1 MRPAGVKPMS
11 RTNAPVR
18 KVTLLAAGL
27 PKSVRTCARRCHS
40 AQGCPLRLGI
50 GYLQRGDNRPGTH
63 MGWGGWG
70 QAMWLSNRDLCQAM
84 ERSVMAGGI
93 GFAVLN
99 LMSDNPGMRWDIE
112 TTKRTD
118 RLCTARWSG
127 SGADQDNRTGR
138 TKCARYALD
147 GRTAGC
153 SIPNAAL
160 VAAATY
166 PAELGHRGGH
176 RCGGR
181 RLRSWTSSC

>member
-112 TTKRTD
+112 TTKRTIGYAPQD
-118 RLCTARWSG
+118 GAAPVLTKTIEQDEQSAHDMRLMAERLDAVSLMRRW
-127 SGADQDNRTGR
+127 
-138 TKCARYALD
+138 
-147 GRTAGC
+147 
-153 SIPNAAL
+153 
-160 VAAATY
+160 
-166 PAELGHRGGH
+166 
-176 RCGGR
+176 
-181 RLRSWTSSC
+181 